1 MKTAYIEKKEI
12 ITKAYLFQLLL
23 SGGVVKSKDT
33 KIMYRLKELKLFFC
47 DNNVN
52 YWVRSSG
59 ESDQTL
65 EYFTLGDF
73 VEMEEIQEP
82 TPPKFTPEN
91 ITKIWKYDLGSGEGN
106 MFTDILH
113 LVDSAKKDAVLAT
126 PEEIQEECNRLN
138 KLCEDS

>member
-1 MKTAYIEKKEI
+1 MKKITKQEAIIALMDGKEVLCKTFECESIYKISHTELLLRNNDEISKFIKSTYSIIDFYQCFTGDFYLYEKK
-12 ITKAYLFQLLL
+12 
-23 SGGVVKSKDT
+23 
-33 KIMYRLKELKLFFC
+33 
-47 DNNVN
+47 
-52 YWVRSSG
+52 
-59 ESDQTL
+59 
-65 EYFTLGDF
+65 
-73 VEMEEIQEP
+73 EP